1 MEKIPC
7 YNKVLFYSL
16 EIVMKKLLLTLP
28 FLAILTACVAPV
40 VDSNGKTVPVL
51 IQTPTPAVI
60 IDARETT
67 KIDPNAPMY
76 VCKLKPFIDTYQS
89 ENINRAKAKLAVQK
103 QCLVDNDE
111 MFCQEKDIEC
121 TEYK

>member
-1 MEKIPC
+1 
-7 YNKVLFYSL
+7 
-16 EIVMKKLLLTLP
+16 MKKLLLTLP

-121 TEYK
+121 TKYQ